1 LTNPEVQ
8 QPETVVG
15 PDWFPVSDVGD
26 RPTPAR
32 FDHLDRSSLAPVA
45 RGRWRRRRSEI
56 DDRSGRRVLDRQQL
70 HVVTARRMDDAGR
83 GHGERLQPGRGGHGD
98 ESGGQQYGHQHGG
111 RHDAAPEHQH
121 RYDDDNG
128 TPRAR
133 TTAAAAAVVGRR
145 RRRRRRRRPAV
156 VVMVVVRLR
165 LLRRVSAVLVV
176 PVLVVVL
183 FLLLLLLLLLMVM
196 VVMVQMG
203 PVARGHC
210 SATRWRFVLA
220 ARRGWR
226 TVVRLR
232 QYCVLELGH
241 HIAGAVLGAHRLEHA
256 AAAASS
262 NRTCPADTCVI
273 KKTER
278 LFFNTTVIDHYYY
291 YYY

>member
-1 LTNPEVQ
+1 M
-8 QPETVVG
+8 
-15 PDWFPVSDVGD
+15 
-26 RPTPAR
+26 
-32 FDHLDRSSLAPVA
+32 A
-45 RGRWRRRRSEI
+45 RGRRRRRRRSEI
-56 DDRSGRRVLDRQQL
+56 DDRAGRRVLDRQQL
-70 HVVTARRMDDAGR
+70 HVVAARRMDDAGR
-83 GHGERLQPGRGGHGD
+83 GHGERLQPGRRGHGD

-128 TPRAR
+128 APRAR
-133 TTAAAAAVVGRR
+133 ATTAAATVVGRR

-156 VVMVVVRLR
+156 VVMMVVRLR

-176 PVLVVVL
+176 PVLVLL
-183 FLLLLLLLLLMVM
+183 FLLLLLMVM

-232 QYCVLELGH
+232 QYRVLELGH
-241 HIAGAVLGAHRLEHA
+241 QIAGAVLGAHRLEHA
-256 AAAASS
+256 AAAS
-262 NRTCPADTCVI
+262 NRTCPADTCAI
-273 KKTER
+273 KQTGR
-278 LFFNTTVIDHYYY
+278 LFFNITIIDYYY
-291 YYY
+291 Y